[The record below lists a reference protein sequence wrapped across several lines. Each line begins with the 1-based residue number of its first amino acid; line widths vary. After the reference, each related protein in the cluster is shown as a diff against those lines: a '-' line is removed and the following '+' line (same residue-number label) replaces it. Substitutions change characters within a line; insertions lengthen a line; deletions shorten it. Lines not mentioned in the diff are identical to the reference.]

1 MRMPFILLNYH
12 ILLTTKFNLMTK
24 MYFCYMQVLKKIVD
38 FYIFSNIHVALAGF
52 SITKITL
59 INFGISNNLTPLFVA
74 FSILISY
81 NFIRYYEIKKNKL
94 IWLESWFFTNTQKIV
109 VLTILAALGLGY
121 ILVFTDF
128 NLKSLTILFPFAF
141 MTLFYAVPLF
151 KIGKTEISFRNF
163 PVIKIFSIAISWAGI
178 SVFFPLD
185 EGGYQFTSVVY
196 LEFFQ
201 RILFLFAI
209 IIPFDIRDVNV
220 DLKSLRTLP
229 QILGITNSKILGTLL
244 LFGFFLLE
252 IFKENFTYF
261 GLLIVLIVSFISG
274 LFLWFSSTD
283 RSRYYT
289 SFWVESIPIIWLGL
303 LVCFNNYL
311 F

>member
-12 ILLTTKFNLMTK
+12 ILLTKKIILKAN
-24 MYFCYMQVLKKIVD
+24 MYFCRMPSLKKIVD

-59 INFGISNNLTPLFVA
+59 INFGISNNLTPIFVA
-74 FSILISY
+74 FSILLSY
-81 NFIRYYEIKKNKL
+81 NFIRYYEIKKNRL
-94 IWLESWFFTNTQKIV
+94 IWFESWFFANTLKIL

-128 NLKSLTILFPFAF
+128 NLKSLAILFPFAF
-141 MTLFYAVPLF
+141 MTLFYAVPLS

-163 PVIKIFSIAISWAGI
+163 PVIKIFSIAVAWAGI

-185 EGGYQFTSVVY
+185 EGNYHFTSAVY

-201 RILFLFAI
+201 RILFLLVI
-209 IIPFDIRDVNV
+209 TIPFDIRDVNV
-220 DLKSLRTLP
+220 DLKSLKTLP
-229 QILGITNSKILGTLL
+229 QILGITNTKVLGTLL
-244 LFGFFLLE
+244 LIGFVLLE
-252 IFKENFTYF
+252 ILKENFTYS
-261 GLLIVLIVSFISG
+261 GLQIVLIISFISG
-274 LFLWFSSTD
+274 FFLWFSSPK

-289 SFWVESIPIIWLGL
+289 SFWVESVPIIWLGL
-303 LVCFNNYL
+303 LIFIKL
-311 F
+311 